1 MMAVQNALSQA
12 EAYAIRHRRQ
22 RRLLAA
28 GNVCR
33 VAFIL
38 ALVAVFLLPF
48 YISLIYSIKLKN
60 EVTISHLAWP
70 KHPTIQNYITVITE
84 NQQFLSGYKNS
95 ILTTIPT
102 VLILMV
108 VTSMAAWVLAR
119 YNTRFYSTMYTIFT
133 LGILIPFQCIMLP
146 LYLNMYNSGLVNT
159 TYGFVIARTGLQI
172 SISILVVTSF
182 VKTVPRD
189 LEEAANIDGCNRFQ
203 TFWRVV
209 FPLMTP
215 INATQGVLNTLFVW
229 NDYNTAVVLL
239 RDKAVRTLPLAQIV
253 YFNENTAE
261 LNLAFAFFNMAMLP
275 ILILYLCL
283 QKYVVSG
290 IMSGAVKG

>member
-1 MMAVQNALSQA
+1 
-12 EAYAIRHRRQ
+12 
-22 RRLLAA
+22 
-28 GNVCR
+28 
-33 VAFIL
+33 
-38 ALVAVFLLPF
+38 
-48 YISLIYSIKLKN
+48 
-60 EVTISHLAWP
+60 
-70 KHPTIQNYITVITE
+70 
-84 NQQFLSGYKNS
+84 
-95 ILTTIPT
+95 
-102 VLILMV
+102 
-108 VTSMAAWVLAR
+108 MAAWVLAR